1 MGLYRDS
8 EYNLSRV
15 RSATRKIHPESPVP
29 KPSPT
34 LASRAAGALLGL
46 AAGRALARGSA
57 PDGSLALARILA
69 EELAAGRRDLRE
81 LSRRWVERAAADAT
95 GIDGETAA
103 ALAHLARHDEP
114 PSRAAGQGS
123 EPLVR
128 CLPVALAAFDAPR
141 TLVSATYHVAALTH
155 PDPLVAWS
163 AVAVNVALAC
173 FLQGK
178 RDFVPDLVEAL
189 RNNAVPDELLSRVR
203 HVPLRPSAGSPGGSG
218 PEGAV
223 GSALGSA
230 LGDAVAALRLA
241 YHEPVLE
248 RGLRAVAAGGPEAAA
263 RAGLAGAL
271 LGARDSSRA
280 IPATW
285 TAPPEADILGA
296 LAARL
301 VRADTAAA

>member
-1 MGLYRDS
+1 MNRDS

-15 RSATRKIHPESPVP
+15 RFATRKIHPETAVP

-34 LASRAAGALLGL
+34 LSSRAAGALLGL
-46 AAGRALARGSA
+46 AAGRARALGAA

-81 LSRRWVERAAADAT
+81 LAHRWIERVRADAR
-95 GIDGETAA
+95 GVDGETAA

-114 PSRAAGQGS
+114 PARAAGQGS
-123 EPLVR
+123 DPLVR

-141 TLVSATYHVAALTH
+141 TLVSATYHIAALTH

-163 AVAVNVALAC
+163 AVAVNVVLAR
-173 FLQGK
+173 FLQGR
-178 RDFVPDLVEAL
+178 RDFVPDVVEAL
-189 RNNAVPDELLSRVR
+189 RNNDVPPELLARVR
-203 HVPLRPSAGSPGGSG
+203 RVPLPAAAAAAGGLVPGDLSP
-218 PEGAV
+218 
-223 GSALGSA
+223 GSAL
-230 LGDAVAALRLA
+230 DDTDAALRLA
-241 YHEPVLE
+241 YHEPLLA
-248 RGLRAVAAGGPEAAA
+248 RGIRAAAVPGAAAAA
-263 RAGLAGAL
+263 RAGLVGAL

-280 IPATW
+280 IPADW
-285 TAPPEADILGA
+285 TAPLEADILGA